1 MSKRWSPGNPFLIT
15 PVSNVFDL
23 PDQCLYRAWISIH
36 LALAL
41 RTRIECFALVVLSR
55 LANHDLSL
63 AVQRLEFRF
72 KLRQEFPDFGINGR
86 GVA

>member
-1 MSKRWSPGNPFLIT
+1 MVGGAIEQGFPL
-15 PVSNVFDL
+15 NVVGRE
-23 PDQCLYRAWISIH
+23 LYIAI
-36 LALAL
+36 
-41 RTRIECFALVVLSR
+41 VVLSR

-86 GVA
+86 GVAYLSDGS